1 MPELSNSLNINPYA
15 ASDVD
20 LRPPDARPAIENPGS
35 QITARIINSVEYLDE
50 TLQRYRTHASTR
62 YSNKLRYVNGMV
74 VVAAGLF
81 VILVLAQLPLLIP
94 LLFVVVLPLLIPLL
108 LVVVLMVMFPER
120 IGDCLTLMQQRLS
133 SRRNEEIS
141 IVLGDEG
148 LLIRSNRV
156 RTKHDWWAYCEPVEF
171 PDGVLVFQ
179 GERIIH
185 WIPFSSLENKSDE
198 PILYDFIASR
208 IRSGKVACETV
219 V

>member
-20 LRPPDARPAIENPGS
+20 LRPPEARPAIENAGS

-81 VILVLAQLPLLIP
+81 VILVLAQ
-94 LLFVVVLPLLIPLL
+94 LPLLIPLL

-171 PDGVLVFQ
+171 PDGVLVFH